1 MLKLVKLTCRTHV
14 YSTES
19 IEKVKKA
26 VQNILGET
34 ILQSNKTSLTGHF
47 GDSITVL
54 EYVGEDPEQVGLIFR
69 RVVSKV
75 GMGVVGVEERGA
87 GGGKL
92 HIRLDKQKA
101 YLGEVAAED
110 IDPIKLEFTYVGDWR
125 EALKW
130 QSNT

>member
-1 MLKLVKLTCRTHV
+1 MLKLVRLTCRTHV

-26 VQNILGET
+26 VQNILDDD
-34 ILQSNKTSLTGHF
+34 ILQSSKTSLTGHF
-47 GDSITVL
+47 GDTITVL
-54 EYVGEDPEQVGLIFR
+54 EYVCEEPEVVGEVFR
-69 RVVSKV
+69 RVVAKV
-75 GMGVVGVEERGA
+75 GMSVVGVEEKGG

-130 QSNT
+130 QSIT

>member
-1 MLKLVKLTCRTHV
+1 MKLTCRTHV
-14 YSTES
+14 YSTEN

-26 VQNILGET
+26 VKNILGEN
-34 ILQSNKTSLTGHF
+34 ILPSSKTSLTGHF
-47 GDSITVL
+47 GDNITVL
-54 EYVGEDPEQVGLIFR
+54 EYVGENPDQVGEIFK
-69 RVVSKV
+69 RVVARV
-75 GMGVVGVEERGA
+75 GMSVVGVEERGG

-130 QSNT
+130 QSIT